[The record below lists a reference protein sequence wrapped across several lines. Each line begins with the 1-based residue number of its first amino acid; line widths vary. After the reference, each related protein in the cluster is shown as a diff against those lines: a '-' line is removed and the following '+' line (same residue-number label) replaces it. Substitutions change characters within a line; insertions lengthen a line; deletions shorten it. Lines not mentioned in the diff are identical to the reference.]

1 MALRNT
7 IHVFETLDPDIH
19 RSIKEGMAVDR
30 PGVTILR
37 NGQMDRPRPPLGPR
51 PPFRVRGP
59 VIVNHLFGS
68 FHGSRFHAS
77 ERNWSIYGQIK
88 PKDRTGVTLPSMP
101 CYCPSHVTFAT
112 RARAQLRHDTADK
125 LVFCHVSIHLR
136 DKLQTA
142 RVTRRRSRSGTRTRS
157 RTRSRTT
164 TRTLLASLA
173 RLAREGLPEEW
184 REGMGW
190 EREGGRLL
198 SLADLST

>member
-1 MALRNT
+1 M
-7 IHVFETLDPDIH
+7 
-19 RSIKEGMAVDR
+19 
-30 PGVTILR
+30 
-37 NGQMDRPRPPLGPR
+37 
-51 PPFRVRGP
+51 
-59 VIVNHLFGS
+59 
-68 FHGSRFHAS
+68 
-77 ERNWSIYGQIK
+77 
-88 PKDRTGVTLPSMP
+88 PSMP

-125 LVFCHVSIHLR
+125 PVFCHVSIHLC

-142 RVTRRRSRSGTRTRS
+142 GYKEEVEKWDSDEESDEESDR
-157 RTRSRTT
+157 T

>member
-1 MALRNT
+1 M
-7 IHVFETLDPDIH
+7 
-19 RSIKEGMAVDR
+19 
-30 PGVTILR
+30 
-37 NGQMDRPRPPLGPR
+37 
-51 PPFRVRGP
+51 
-59 VIVNHLFGS
+59 NHLFGS

-142 RVTRRRSRSGTRTRS
+142 GYKEEVEKWDSDEESDEESDDDEDFAG
-157 RTRSRTT
+157 
-164 TRTLLASLA
+164 LA
-173 RLAREGLPEEW
+173 R
-184 REGMGW
+184 
-190 EREGGRLL
+190 
-198 SLADLST
+198 